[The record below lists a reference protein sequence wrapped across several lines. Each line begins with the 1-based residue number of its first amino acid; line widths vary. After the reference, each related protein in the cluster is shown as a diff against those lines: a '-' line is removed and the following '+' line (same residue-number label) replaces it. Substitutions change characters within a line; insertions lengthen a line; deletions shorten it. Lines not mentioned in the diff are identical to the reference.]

1 MSEERATYTAGEQP
15 GEQERDPLR
24 LALVAIQAFDQQLKD
39 YETSGLA
46 VDQQSLYRR
55 AQLYTLW
62 ALAGEVRV
70 LRYVLEGE
78 SDETGDA

>member
-1 MSEERATYTAGEQP
+1 MSEERATYTAGKPQP
-15 GEQERDPLR
+15 SEQERDPLR

-70 LRYVLEGE
+70 LRYVLEGDDAT
-78 SDETGDA
+78 SDA

>member
-1 MSEERATYTAGEQP
+1 MSEERATYTAREP
-15 GEQERDPLR
+15 SDPLR
-24 LALVAIQAFDQQLKD
+24 LALVAIQAFDQQLND
-39 YETSGLA
+39 YEASGLA

-70 LRYVLEGE
+70 LRYVLEGDDAT
-78 SDETGDA
+78 SDA